1 MIPILYDKSVTNF
14 ETNGLGGLPDCLNC
28 EVNEERNGIYE
39 LSLTYPITGVNFENL
54 QYDNLIKVKPNR
66 VDGEQIF
73 RIYFVSKPLSG
84 KVVVQAEHISYMLRN
99 IPVRPFSADTAADA
113 VAAIPSYSAV
123 DNPFSF
129 YTDIVST
136 TGYKIDV
143 PRNCREL
150 LGGSEGSLLDVYH
163 GEYKYDNYNISYLAE
178 RGGSSDLT
186 FEYGKN
192 IIDLEQE
199 QNISD
204 LVTAVLPFYRKEAQ
218 SEEES
223 DVYIEGDLVKIKVNN
238 VDISANYSYPR
249 IAVLDVS
256 DKFENDI
263 VPTKAQVEKAAED
276 YIKQNEMYKPK
287 INITVDVVALG
298 DAIGYENMK
307 GIDNVGLCDKVT
319 VTVEKLGVDVTAKII
334 SYTYDV
340 LKERY
345 TELQLGNEK
354 ERMSDRVS
362 TSFQALAEQQK
373 SSESFL
379 VESLKNASAYIRG
392 TKNSYMLINRT
403 ESGDDSIMF
412 LDNPDKTAAKDVLI
426 INKAG
431 IGFGHNGIYGTFN
444 TAWTNKGEFIAD
456 FIKSGTIQSIEIN
469 NGNGTFKVDKDGNV
483 TAKSL
488 TATGANI
495 NGGNISG
502 GTQTNTVISNGNGTF
517 KVDTNGNMT
526 ATGATLKN
534 ATIKNGT
541 IDIETSSANVS
552 VIKIKYD
559 KNECVMYP
567 QGFYVSDSAQDST
580 IIVNAGAISVIKTS
594 TQDTVLQINKK
605 GIVFAKDIAIKKSD
619 GNNFWL
625 SELIPN

>member
-178 RGGSSDLT
+178 RGGTSDLT